1 MSWVVCLVCFGIC
14 AIPAVAN
21 EAGSVDFARDI
32 RPIFEA
38 NCYKCHDAAKHKGG
52 LRLDSKATAFIGGDS
67 GDPAIV
73 PHDPDHSKMVQLVR
87 GDDPSSVMPPK
98 GDRLTKKQVDLIVR
112 WVKGGAAWPDGIDRP
127 AEALTHWS
135 FIKPKRSAIPTAK
148 LQHWVRNPIDAFV
161 LANLERNG
169 LEPSPEAD
177 RYTLV
182 RRLYL
187 DLIGLPPTPKEVA
200 DFVNDS
206 SPGAYDALVDR
217 LQANPHYGER
227 WARQWLD
234 LGRYADSAGYGS
246 DPLRFTTWRWRDWV
260 IDAIN
265 KDLPYD
271 QFTIDQIA
279 GDLLP
284 HPTTDQLI
292 ATAFN
297 RNTMTNTEGGTDPEE
312 FRVAAI
318 KDRVDTTIQVW
329 MGLTMGCAQCHTHKY
344 DPITNREYY
353 QLFAIFNETED
364 ANRADEAP
372 TIPTPTVEQ
381 QKKIDALQEQ
391 IAAAKKKMDDRPA
404 WADAQGAWE
413 KSLPSMESQW
423 KALLADA
430 LVSLGGAEIHPADD
444 GSFVASANS
453 RSRDSYVLT
462 ARPKLAGISAFRLKL
477 ASDSAFPTGN
487 AAKNSL
493 RATFIPESA
502 ESLRGRFVRIDL
514 PGKQKMLSL
523 AEVQVISAGKNIALN
538 GKASQSST
546 AFNAPAKLAI
556 DGNTDGQFDHHSTT
570 HTDKS
575 TNPWWEVDLKQASQI
590 DRIAIWNRTDSD
602 LGSRLSHFRVRVLDE
617 NRKTVWETTVDQ
629 PPMPSMSL
637 DPSELRQL
645 TIAQVS
651 DSAVDLEEGGLE
663 ALQKH
668 VTRKSL
674 DRPRTLVFRL
684 DQPLDARNG
693 ALMLSL
699 VQQGGA
705 TSIGPFRIEY
715 TTSKHPEE
723 AIPAIIAN
731 ALAIAADQR
740 SDEQKD
746 LIFHYFRK
754 VSSPMQAMRDEVAS
768 LNRQMKAIPVPQT
781 AIMRELPADKR
792 RKNHILIK
800 GNFLNKGAKVDPS
813 VLAAFEP
820 LPKGAPANRLGLAE
834 WIVDKDNPLTARVE
848 INRLWA
854 QLFGVGIVET
864 QEDFGTQGQPPS
876 DQALLDW
883 LAVEFM
889 NPSSA
894 ADKAWDMKRMVK
906 MIVMSGAYRQSS
918 AATPALLEADPHDRL
933 ISRSPRR
940 RLEAELVRDQT
951 LSLSGL
957 ISLKIHGPSVYP
969 PQPDGLWQ
977 AAFNGQRTYPTSTG
991 PDQYRRGIYVFW
1003 RRTVPYPSM
1012 NTFDAPSREVCTLR
1026 RIQTSTPL
1034 QAFVTLNDPVYVECA
1049 QALARRIITEGGA
1062 TARDRAKFGLELCL
1076 CRPAESQQIDRVL
1089 ALHDRELDRYRD
1101 DTKAAEKLAVDP
1113 LGPLPKD
1120 MDTADA
1126 AAWTVCANVLLNL
1139 DGVLSKR

>member
-1 MSWVVCLVCFGIC
+1 MAAS
-14 AIPAVAN
+14 PADI
-21 EAGSVDFARDI
+21 DFAHDI

-67 GDPAIV
+67 GDPAIIA
-73 PHDPDHSKMVQLVR
+73 HDPDHSKLVQLVR

-98 GDRLTKKQVDLIVR
+98 GDRLTKIQVDLIVR

-127 AEALTHWS
+127 AQALTHWS
-135 FIKPKRSAIPTAK
+135 FIKPKRTAIPTVK

-169 LEPSPEAD
+169 LEPSHEAD

-200 DFVNDS
+200 DFVDDN
-206 SPGAYDALVDR
+206 SPRAYEALVDR

-260 IDAIN
+260 IDSIN

-372 TIPTPTVEQ
+372 TIPTPTAEQ
-381 QKKIDALQEQ
+381 QKQVDAMQEK
-391 IAAAKKKMDDRPA
+391 IAAAKLKMDDRSA
-404 WADAQGAWE
+404 WADAQATWE

-423 KALLADA
+423 KVIPADA
-430 LVSLGGAEIHPADD
+430 LVSLGGAEIHPVDN
-444 GSFVASANS
+444 GSFVASGS
-453 RSRDSYVLT
+453 LRSSDIYVLT
-462 ARPKLAGISAFRLKL
+462 ARPKLAGITAFRLKL
-477 ASDSAFPTGN
+477 ANDSAFPIGSV
-487 AAKNSL
+487 AKNSL
-493 RATFIPESA
+493 SASFIPESA

-523 AEVQVISAGKNIALN
+523 AEVQVFSGGKNIAIQ

-575 TNPWWEVDLKQASQI
+575 TNPWWEVDLKQSSQI
-590 DRIAIWNRTDSD
+590 NRIAIWNRTDFD

-617 NRKTVWETTVDQ
+617 NRKTVWETTADQ

-637 DPSELRQL
+637 DPSEPRRL

-651 DSAVDLEEGGLE
+651 DSAMDLEEGGPE
-663 ALQKH
+663 TLQKH
-668 VTRKSL
+668 VARKSSS
-674 DRPRTLVFRL
+674 RPRTLVFRL
-684 DQPLDARNG
+684 DQPLDARYG

-705 TSIGPFRIEY
+705 NSIGPFCIEY

-723 AIPAIIAN
+723 AVPANVAD

-740 SDEQKD
+740 TDEQKE
-746 LIFHYFRK
+746 LVFRYFQQ
-754 VSSPMQAMRDEVAS
+754 VSQPMQAMRDEVAS
-768 LNRQMKAIPVPQT
+768 LNRQIKDIPVPQT
-781 AIMRELPADKR
+781 AIMRELPTDKQR
-792 RKNHILIK
+792 ENHILIK
-800 GNFLNKGAKVDPS
+800 GNFLNKGAKVDPA

-820 LPKGAPANRLGLAE
+820 LPKGAPNNRLGLAQ

-889 NPSSA
+889 DPSSA

-906 MIVMSGAYRQSS
+906 MIVMSAAYRQSS
-918 AATPALLEADPHDRL
+918 AATPALLGADPHDRL

-940 RLEAELVRDQT
+940 RLEAELVRDQA

-957 ISLKIHGPSVYP
+957 ISLTMRGPSVYP

-991 PDQYRRGIYVFW
+991 ADQYRRGIYVFW

-1049 QALARRIITEGGA
+1049 QALARRIIKEGGT

-1076 CRPAESQQIDRVL
+1076 CRPAESQQIDRLL
-1089 ALHDRELDRYRD
+1089 ALHDHELDRYRD
-1101 DTKAAEKLAVDP
+1101 DSNAAQKLAVDP
-1113 LGPLPKD
+1113 LGLLPNG

>member
-1 MSWVVCLVCFGIC
+1 MLVGVGV
-14 AIPAVAN
+14 APSMAASPADI
-21 EAGSVDFARDI
+21 DFARDI

-98 GDRLTKKQVDLIVR
+98 GDRLTKTQVDLIVR

-127 AEALTHWS
+127 AQALTHWS
-135 FIKPKRSAIPTAK
+135 FIKPKRPAIPTVK

-169 LEPSPEAD
+169 LEPSHEAD

-200 DFVNDS
+200 DFVNDN
-206 SPGAYDALVDR
+206 SPGAYEALVDR

-372 TIPTPTVEQ
+372 TIATPTAEQ
-381 QKKIDALQEQ
+381 QKQVDALQEK
-391 IAAAKKKMDDRPA
+391 IAAAKQKMDDRQS
-404 WADAQGAWE
+404 WADAQAEWE

-423 KALLADA
+423 KGLPADA
-430 LVSLGGAEIHPADD
+430 LVSLGGAEIHPADS
-444 GSFVASANS
+444 GAFVASGAQ
-453 RSRDSYVLT
+453 RSGDTYVLT
-462 ARPKLAGISAFRLKL
+462 TRPKLAGITAFRLKL
-477 ASDSAFPTGN
+477 ASDSAFPTGA
-487 AAKNSL
+487 AAKDSF
-493 RATFIPESA
+493 RAMFIPESA

-523 AEVQVISAGKNIALN
+523 AEVQVFRGGKNIAPN

-556 DGNTDGQFDHHSTT
+556 DGNTDGQFEHHSTT

-575 TNPWWEVDLKQASQI
+575 TNPWWEVDLKQPGQI
-590 DRIAIWNRTDSD
+590 DRIAIWNRTDFD
-602 LGSRLSHFRVRVLDE
+602 LGSRLGHFRVRVLDE
-617 NRKTVWETTVDQ
+617 NRKRVWETTVDQ

-637 DPSELRQL
+637 DPSELRRL
-645 TIAQVS
+645 TIAQIS
-651 DSAVDLEEGGLE
+651 DSAVDLEEGGAE
-663 ALQKH
+663 TLQKH
-668 VTRKSL
+668 VSRKSSAHS
-674 DRPRTLVFRL
+674 RTLVFRL
-684 DQPLDARNG
+684 DQPLDARRG

-699 VQQGGA
+699 LQQGGA
-705 TSIGPFRIEY
+705 NSIGPFRVEY

-723 AIPAIIAN
+723 AVPANVAN
-731 ALAIAADQR
+731 ALATAADQR

-746 LIFHYFRK
+746 LVFRYFQK
-754 VSSPMQAMRDEVAS
+754 VSQPMQAMWDEVAS
-768 LNRQMKAIPVPQT
+768 LNRQIKAIPVPQT

-792 RKNHILIK
+792 RENHILIK
-800 GNFLNKGAKVDPS
+800 GNFLNKGAKVDPA

-820 LPKGAPANRLGLAE
+820 LPKGAPNNRLGLAE

-848 INRLWA
+848 VNRLWA

-906 MIVMSGAYRQSS
+906 MIVMSAAYRQSS
-918 AATPALLEADPHDRL
+918 AATPALLESDPHDRL

-940 RLEAELVRDQT
+940 RLEAELVRDQA

-957 ISLKIHGPSVYP
+957 ISLTMHGPSVYP

-1049 QALARRIITEGGA
+1049 QALARRIINEGGT

-1076 CRPAESQQIDRVL
+1076 CRPAEAKEIDRVL

-1101 DTKAAEKLAVDP
+1101 DAEAAKKLAVDP

-1120 MDTADA
+1120 TDTADA